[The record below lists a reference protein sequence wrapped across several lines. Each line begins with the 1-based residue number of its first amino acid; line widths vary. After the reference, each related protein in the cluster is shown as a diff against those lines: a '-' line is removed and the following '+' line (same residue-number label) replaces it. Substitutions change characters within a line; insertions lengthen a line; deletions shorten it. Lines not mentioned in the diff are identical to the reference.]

1 MDDPTHTNPGEQ
13 GWARHSGQLHVAAA
27 DGAVG
32 YNVEGRLVSGPHQ
45 GFGRLWKRDY
55 WADLGTEVTPE
66 HVIAQWRAHFG
77 DYWPKGGHF
86 HGAAT
91 GISPGDVAPLAVGPD
106 HGPKLATGVLVIYA
120 DDQSFT
126 FMTPEGHM
134 FAGLITFSA
143 GSIEE
148 RTEVRI
154 SILLRTND
162 PLYELGW
169 PVLKLVEDRFWPG
182 VLRNL
187 AAGLGVGAVTV
198 QSHTECVDRRR
209 QWRRWRN
216 VRHNAG
222 IRSAWHTLAAPVRW
236 MRGRPATGGTP

>member
-1 MDDPTHTNPGEQ
+1 MDQPERTPDA
-13 GWARHSGQLHVAAA
+13 WARSSGPLRVSAQHARA
-27 DGAVG
+27 G

-55 WADLGTEVTPE
+55 WADFGPGITPE
-66 HVIAQWRAHFG
+66 RVIAQWRAHFG

-86 HGAAT
+86 HGAPA
-91 GISPGDVAPLAVGPD
+91 GITPGDVAPLALGPD
-106 HGPKLATGVLVIYA
+106 HGPQLATGVLVIYA
-120 DDQSFT
+120 DDESFT

-143 GSIEE
+143 GAVAG

-169 PVLKLVEDRFWPG
+169 PAMKVGEDRFWPG

-187 AAGLGVGAVTV
+187 AAGVGVGPVAV
-198 QSHTECVDRRR
+198 QSHTECVDRSR

-216 VRHNAG
+216 VRHNAA
-222 IRSAWHTLAAPVRW
+222 IRSLGHTLAAPFR
-236 MRGRPATGGTP
+236 RR

>member
-1 MDDPTHTNPGEQ
+1 MDEQ
-13 GWARHSGQLHVAAA
+13 SLSTSNQDNWARSSGRLHVTAENSAA
-27 DGAVG
+27 G
-32 YNVEGRLVSGPHQ
+32 YNVEGKQVSGPHQ
-45 GFGRLWKRDY
+45 GFGKLWKRDY
-55 WADLGTEVTPE
+55 WADFGPTVTPQ

-86 HGAAT
+86 HGTPA
-91 GISPGDVAPLAVGPD
+91 GIAPGDVAPLAIGPD

-120 DDQSFT
+120 DEESFT

-143 GSIEE
+143 ADING

-169 PVLKLVEDRFWPG
+169 PVLRIGEDKFWPG

-187 AAGLGVGAVTV
+187 AAGLGVGPVEV
-198 QSHTECVDRRR
+198 HSHTECVDRKR
-209 QWRRWRN
+209 QWKRWRN
-216 VRHNAG
+216 LRHNAG
-222 IRSAWHTLAAPVRW
+222 IRSFWHMLTAPFRAN
-236 MRGRPATGGTP
+236 RG